1 MTTINRKTTEETATK
16 RELFDKP
23 VQRQTNVTKKS
34 VISDPEVSI
43 NDRLELL
50 AELTALIKDTKNKI
64 ESVKDTFKD
73 DLISFLDNADDDR
86 PMITHNTDKNKK
98 VYLQI
103 RKTYQYEE
111 KLALKAEKIR
121 NLQQDLKAE
130 QEKAVR
136 YGKAELVKQDF
147 SVVFKG

>member
-1 MTTINRKTTEETATK
+1 MTTSNRKTTEETTTK

-43 NDRLELL
+43 NERLEYL
-50 AELTALIKDTKNKI
+50 AELTALIKDAKNKI

>member
-1 MTTINRKTTEETATK
+1 MTTINRKTTEKTATK

-23 VQRQTNVTKKS
+23 DQRQLNVTKKS

>member
-1 MTTINRKTTEETATK
+1 MTTINRKTTEKTATK

-23 VQRQTNVTKKS
+23 DQRQLNVTKKS

-50 AELTALIKDTKNKI
+50 AELTALIKDTKSKI

>member
-1 MTTINRKTTEETATK
+1 
-16 RELFDKP
+16 
-23 VQRQTNVTKKS
+23 
-34 VISDPEVSI
+34 
-43 NDRLELL
+43 
-50 AELTALIKDTKNKI
+50 
-64 ESVKDTFKD
+64 
-73 DLISFLDNADDDR
+73 
-86 PMITHNTDKNKK
+86 MITHNTDKNKK

>member
-1 MTTINRKTTEETATK
+1 MTTSNRKTTEETTTK

-50 AELTALIKDTKNKI
+50 AELTALIKDTKSKI

>member
-1 MTTINRKTTEETATK
+1 MTTSNRKTTEETTTK

-43 NDRLELL
+43 NERLEYL
-50 AELTALIKDTKNKI
+50 AELTALIKDAKNKI

-111 KLALKAEKIR
+111 KLTLKAEKIR